1 MRHQDLIEI
10 GQSADLLSFERS
22 LVRLAGELDFS
33 LVSGMLVVEHANSDP
48 LFVSVGNTPRD
59 YADSYVDV
67 SAYRRDP
74 VLQQLKRMS
83 VPVIYDQNTYVSH
96 GAGDLWEHQ
105 ARYGY
110 RTGVAVALHL
120 PNHLHFVL
128 GVDRLDPLPR
138 DDREVTRLMGDLQL
152 LAVHAQDAAVR
163 LLKQDPPA
171 MADEFKLTPRELE
184 VLKMTMDGLTAAE
197 ISDRLWISVPT
208 VNFHLR
214 NLREKLGA
222 QSKHQAVL
230 RALKL
235 GLL

>member
-10 GQSADLLSFERS
+10 GQSADLPSFERG

-33 LVSGMLVVEHANSDP
+33 LVSGLLVVEQPGIDP

-59 YADSYVDV
+59 YVEAYGDATDS
-67 SAYRRDP
+67 RRDP
-74 VLQQLKRMS
+74 VLRQLKRLS
-83 VPVIYDQNTYVSH
+83 VPVIYDQATYVNS
-96 GAGDLWEHQ
+96 GAADLWEHQ
-105 ARYGY
+105 ARFGY

-128 GVDRLDPLPR
+128 GVDRRDPLPR
-138 DDREVTRLMGDLQL
+138 DDRDVTRLMGDLQL

-163 LLKQDPPA
+163 LLKQDQPQVTG
-171 MADEFKLTPRELE
+171 ELSLTPRELE
-184 VLKMTMDGLTAAE
+184 VLKLTMDGLTAAA
-197 ISDRLWISVPT
+197 ISDRLAISIPT
-208 VNFHLR
+208 VNFHMR

-222 QSKHQAVL
+222 HSKHQAVL
-230 RALKL
+230 RALQL